1 MATVQKLNPIA
12 DLRSVLYE
20 FISPIEKYIRLK
32 KIMEE
37 VPQDLVYPILDLDI
51 WQPRH
56 QTLTVFQVCQD
67 ATYSW
72 QERSLRM
79 ASGFNTAET
88 IKVDIM
94 SLSDGDFYEGLVFT
108 GKHPGG
114 LPYEAI
120 RDQAARWGYNQMFLH
135 TYTGKNQ

>member
-1 MATVQKLNPIA
+1 
-12 DLRSVLYE
+12 
-20 FISPIEKYIRLK
+20 
-32 KIMEE
+32 MEE
-37 VPQDLVYPILDLDI
+37 VPQDLVYPILDLDK

-56 QTLTVFQVCQD
+56 QTLTVFQVCED

-120 RDQAARWGYNQMFLH
+120 RDQAGGGTIKCFFTPIPERINERSRARASSSVTGSARQSGPGNLH
-135 TYTGKNQ
+135 LRV